1 MSVSADLNKR
11 DRVVRNVIFAHVPF
25 AAAVGFLCGHFAAGL
40 IVSAIAAALCAVVYA
55 AARGTRLFRV
65 WAAALLMIDSA
76 ALIAASGGQT
86 AVHFHVFIAITFLM
100 LYFDWLPIAV
110 AAVTIALHHVLGNV
124 FFPQAVFGETSGTM
138 NSWVMVV
145 IHAVAVLLEAAAAI
159 YVAIRIRTSA
169 AAVMLAAGML
179 ASEQLPRFRSAI
191 AAVADGDLTHEA
203 CFDRTRLA
211 VDGSDE
217 IGALAAVFAAMQDEI
232 AASVV
237 AFEQTRRRL
246 RDVVSGITAAASQ
259 LSLASNEFTVATGQA
274 GDAVESIS
282 ISSEQVAT
290 GTRNQTAQLGHAG
303 EALEVLAES
312 ATQIAEGASEQTNAV
327 RAVVGE
333 VQSLDGEISAVAKL
347 GTTLTAAAKLATA
360 EAANGMDAVVR
371 TADAVM
377 QLRER
382 SVASEKLMTSLE
394 SRSSAVEE
402 IVSAIEEIAGQ
413 TNLLALNAA
422 IEAARAG
429 EQGRGFAVVA
439 DEVRKLAERSA
450 TSTREISG
458 ILSTIRRETVEA
470 AASMRAAHAEMETG
484 FALATRAKAALGSV
498 EEKIAETSRVA
509 VAMVAGSETMRAA
522 STRASANMEGVSA
535 IIEENAAAAAE
546 AGSTTAHVRDS
557 LGAVTAEIGCAVGG
571 RQRRVG
577 VGVFARRAGA
587 ADGCDGA
594 ASLGSGRAG
603 SSRSWDISGS
613 AIQPLPTVPRESA
626 RRPSRRPRAL
636 PVTRSEQRLASS
648 NRNGRAPH
656 RRAPRR
662 SRAPRSSRVPR
673 SSPRCAPQR
682 SCCLPFSRP
691 AAGS

>member
-1 MSVSADLNKR
+1 MSVSADLSKR
-11 DRVVRNVIFAHVPF
+11 DRVVRNVIFAHLPF
-25 AAAVGFLCGHFAAGL
+25 ASAVGLLCGHLAVGFV
-40 IVSAIAAALCAVVYA
+40 VSAIAAALCAGAYA
-55 AARGTRLFRV
+55 AARGTRAFRV
-65 WAAALLMIDSA
+65 CAAALLMVDSA

-86 AVHFHVFIAITFLM
+86 AMHFHVFIVLTFLI

-110 AAVTIALHHVLGNV
+110 AAVTIALHHVLGNL
-124 FFPQAVFGETSGTM
+124 FFPQLVFGDMSGIM

-145 IHAVAVLLEAAAAI
+145 IHAVAVVLEAAAAI
-159 YVAIRIRTSA
+159 YVAVRIRTSVS
-169 AAVMLAAGML
+169 AVTHAAGTL
-179 ASEQLPRFRSAI
+179 ANEQMPRFRSAI
-191 AAVADGDLTHEA
+191 AAVADGDLTHEVR
-203 CFDRTRLA
+203 FDRTQLV

-217 IGALAAVFAAMQDEI
+217 IGALAAMFAAMEDEI

-237 AFEQTRRRL
+237 AFEQTRHRL

-259 LSLASNEFTVATGQA
+259 LSLASGEFTIATGQA

-290 GTRNQTAQLGHAG
+290 GTRNQTAQLGNAG
-303 EALEVLAES
+303 AALEELAKS
-312 ATQIAEGASEQTNAV
+312 TTRIAQGASEQTDAV

-333 VQSLDGEISAVAKL
+333 VQSLNGEISGVAKL
-347 GTTLTAAAKLATA
+347 GTTLTSAAKLATA

-377 QLRER
+377 QLRDR
-382 SVASEKLMTSLE
+382 SLASEKLMTSLE
-394 SRSSAVEE
+394 SRSSAVEA

-484 FALATRAKAALGSV
+484 FSLATRAKAALGSV

-522 STRASANMEGVSA
+522 SARASANIEGVSS
-535 IIEENAAAAAE
+535 IIQENAAAAAE

-557 LGAVTAEIGCAVGG
+557 LGAVTSESAAQSAAANDVSASVFSLAAQVQQMDATAQQVSGQAQRLIDIVGHFRLSETSVAVGAARPG
-571 RQRRVG
+571 R
-577 VGVFARRAGA
+577 
-587 ADGCDGA
+587 
-594 ASLGSGRAG
+594 
-603 SSRSWDISGS
+603 
-613 AIQPLPTVPRESA
+613 T
-626 RRPSRRPRAL
+626 
-636 PVTRSEQRLASS
+636 
-648 NRNGRAPH
+648 
-656 RRAPRR
+656 
-662 SRAPRSSRVPR
+662 
-673 SSPRCAPQR
+673 
-682 SCCLPFSRP
+682 P
-691 AAGS
+691 AAAAAY